1 MIKLQ
6 TTSLAANG
14 PNKLITE
21 GPKSCITP
29 MQIGG
34 TIISINIDNAYTIDL
49 GQTVKYK
56 GNIPYKINEIKEMT
70 NGYELIIAPKSKAS
84 LFLLPILGTR
94 HDDFFYHTLFC
105 NAYIGVEDEPNC
117 LALLYR
123 FSGSADFLQFEQYL
137 RKLSSFKR
145 MADPS
150 PYFTLFVF
158 DIPTE
163 YLEDYQNFCLG
174 KYSELSATLKD
185 KIFKFHQADANSVLG
200 QILYKS
206 TKRRLRMQESLGIEI
221 PLNAE
226 LLSLPNLEQEIY
238 RKEVYI

>member
-21 GPKSCITP
+21 GPKSCIIS
-29 MQIGG
+29 MQIAG
-34 TIISINIDNAYTIDL
+34 TIISINIDDSYTIDL

-56 GNIPYKINEIKEMT
+56 GNIPYKINEIKEVT
-70 NGYELIIAPKSKAS
+70 NGYELIVAPKSKAS

-105 NAYIGVEDEPNC
+105 NAYIAVEDESNC

-123 FSGSADFLQFEQYL
+123 FSGRGDFLQFEQYL
-137 RKLSSFKR
+137 RKLPTFKR

-158 DIPTE
+158 DIPTDF
-163 YLEDYQNFCLG
+163 LEDYQNFCLG
-174 KYSELSATLKD
+174 KYSKLSATLKD

-206 TKRRLRMQESLGIEI
+206 TKRRLRMQESLGIGI
-221 PLNAE
+221 SPDAE
-226 LLSLPNLEQEIY
+226 LLSLPTLDQEVY
-238 RKEVYI
+238 KKEVYI